1 MIIGYARVSTIGQ
14 AKDGNSLEA
23 QEKALKEA
31 GADIIYKDSFSGK
44 SMDRPQ
50 FDEMNQILTERS
62 QRRSEGLLDE
72 NDTLVVTKL
81 DRIARTAVG
90 GSAYIDKLLDKGISV
105 HVLNI
110 GVLNNSASGKLIRH
124 VLMAFAEFERDLI
137 LQRTRE
143 GKEIARLKEGY
154 HEGRPKKFTCDE
166 LKYAMDLLDAGD
178 TYQAVSLSTGISIST
193 LSREKRRRKAT
204 KSSKMLEKIKSSE

>member
-1 MIIGYARVSTIGQ
+1 MIVGYARVSTIGQ
-14 AKDGNSLEA
+14 AKDGNGLEA

-31 GADIIYKDSFSGK
+31 GASVIYKDSFTGK

-50 FDEMNQILTERS
+50 FDEMNQMLTERS
-62 QRRSEGLLDE
+62 ERRSEGLLSE

-81 DRIARTAVG
+81 DRIARTAVE

-105 HVLNI
+105 NVLNI
-110 GVLNNSASGKLIRH
+110 GILNNSASGRLIRH
-124 VLMAFAEFERDLI
+124 VMMAFAEFERDLI

-154 HEGRPKKFTCDE
+154 QEGRPRKFTDE
-166 LKYAMDLLDAGD
+166 EIRKAMNLLASGTTYKQTAG
-178 TYQAVSLSTGISIST
+178 LTGISV
-193 LSREKRRRKAT
+193 
-204 KSSKMLEKIKSSE
+204 SSLVRYHKQMAGN